1 MKYTNSLVNLLLLAV
16 FCGCSSLNN
25 KNLDQKISH
34 ETHVTTREELR
45 TETKDSIENSVNL
58 TADQKKQ
65 LTELRLSIT
74 NQTNEMNKKSLELRS
89 VLLKDILST
98 NYNHKEVGLIKNRMK
113 KLEEKRL
120 TMIFDALDKANV
132 IMGRQASE
140 NHLLMQELLRE
151 RNLSE

>member
-1 MKYTNSLVNLLLLAV
+1 
-16 FCGCSSLNN
+16 
-25 KNLDQKISH
+25 
-34 ETHVTTREELR
+34 
-45 TETKDSIENSVNL
+45 
-58 TADQKKQ
+58 
-65 LTELRLSIT
+65 
-74 NQTNEMNKKSLELRS
+74 MNKKSLELRS